1 MEDSPVLV
9 SNVEFDEVKRGY
21 DPEQV
26 DNYLAKVG
34 EAVGQLKGMVR
45 SAVER
50 AESADARVAETL
62 RSKAQAES
70 ALVDFES
77 GLARVEAAKVA
88 AEAERDAAL
97 VKLASPPEDP
107 ESEAL
112 KKMLMLAQRTADSA
126 VEEAQASA
134 KNIVA
139 DARTKAAEVV
149 ADAETRAE
157 RLLIEAQKVA
167 DELIKEK
174 TGALVLQVRN
184 LERRR
189 DDLFV
194 DVQALV
200 EHLKD
205 HRMRLHDAVIHMG
218 SLIDGPI
225 ALRADGLPDLRTLVG
240 ESTVA
245 DKVAEIESAAAVAE
259 ALVSP
264 APATPV
270 PAPAVSPAPAPSGAI
285 PVEVGAA
292 TGDTPAVSGSQGS
305 PPFDLAGGSAD
316 ADVSGERSDHPLTMP
331 VAPGDADPVAARPD
345 AAKVSAL
352 VEEPRAAVTIDPV
365 EVAVESP
372 PALADPAVAP
382 SEPLVIE
389 PVAIEHV
396 VIEPD
401 LAFSEPELAFSAPD
415 LPEPMLY
422 DQADDSELT
431 DLVPPDPDAD
441 EAMRK
446 FLEDDFAG
454 GKAGKGIF
462 RRTK

>member
-9 SNVEFDEVKRGY
+9 TNVEFLEVKRGY

-26 DNYLAKVG
+26 DNYLASVG
-34 EAVGQLKGMVR
+34 EAVGQLKAMLR

-77 GLARVEAAKVA
+77 GLARVEAAKAA

-97 VKLASPPEDP
+97 VKLASPPGDP

-174 TGALVLQVRN
+174 TGALVLQVRE

-245 DKVAEIESAAAVAE
+245 DKVAEINTSAATLPLEV
-259 ALVSP
+259 
-264 APATPV
+264 TPV
-270 PAPAVSPAPAPSGAI
+270 PSAPILEAPFPAVSVPTLAVS
-285 PVEVGAA
+285 VEVGAA

-305 PPFDLAGGSAD
+305 PPFDFAGGRAASDGGGEVGPD
-316 ADVSGERSDHPLTMP
+316 AP
-331 VAPGDADPVAARPD
+331 RPD

-352 VEEPRAAVTIDPV
+352 VEEPRAAITHDLEEPTVTLPAPESVEAEPV
-365 EVAVESP
+365 APEPVAVE
-372 PALADPAVAP
+372 LVAP
-382 SEPLVIE
+382 E
-389 PVAIEHV
+389 PVAV
-396 VIEPD
+396 EPV
-401 LAFSEPELAFSAPD
+401 AVEPVA
-415 LPEPMLY
+415 PEPMLY

-454 GKAGKGIF
+454 AKAGKGIF
-462 RRTK
+462 RRK